1 MGTALLNT
9 VMGISIVFIVL
20 LLISGIIGLF
30 KYINK
35 AEMASKQKNKTNAL
49 QNETVSLQP
58 TAVENVDLTDDL
70 ELVAVITAAIHAYEA
85 SKGNPVPANGL
96 YVRSIRKVNKS
107 RWQNA

>member
-20 LLISGIIGLF
+20 LVISGIIGLF

-35 AEMASKQKNKTNAL
+35 AEMASKQKDKTIAI
-49 QNETVSLQP
+49 QNGTESLQSI
-58 TAVENVDLTDDL
+58 AVEKVDATDDL

-85 SKGNPVPANGL
+85 SQGNPIPANGL